1 MMVKIGS
8 FLNKQVLVSIPSL
21 FDDGACRPYKLLGV
35 ELHGLWLQ
43 SDKLSQ
49 RLLSGEH
56 RSFASASP
64 AVFVPFAQIAGVFVP
79 TAVPADLTPSG
90 AENAPASASR
100 TTKDK
105 SDASPG
111 KPAVGSTRKKGK

>member
-1 MMVKIGS
+1 MMLKIGS

-21 FDDGACRPYKLLGV
+21 FDDGACRAYKLVGV

-43 SDKLSQ
+43 SDDLAQ
-49 RLLSGEH
+49 RLLSAEH

-64 AVFVPFAQIAGVFVP
+64 VVFVPFAHIAGILIP

-90 AENAPASASR
+90 AENAPASVSGLAKGKSGAS
-100 TTKDK
+100 
-105 SDASPG
+105 SG
-111 KPAVGSTRKKGK
+111 KPSVSSAKRRGK